1 MRLKS
6 NLAADAALMLTTL
19 IWGSTFFMAKDILTY
34 WPPLAYLSFRFGLAA
49 VAMAAVFPKQVLGAR
64 RDEWRA
70 GALLGLLVGTGFALQ
85 AAGQVYTTASKS
97 AFVTG
102 LTTPLV
108 PFVAFVILRV
118 RPSLE
123 NLIGVAL
130 ASAGGALIL
139 APAGGTGEVNAG
151 DLLTLA
157 GTSLFATH
165 ITLLSVYARRYD
177 VRQMAVLQIAA
188 AAIVFLLV
196 WGAFHGASYL
206 FGASALPAFAARET
220 GALVWNDGIVW
231 QLVYLALIGTFLTF
245 LLWTWG
251 QSRTS
256 PTHAAIIFS
265 LEPIFATAFAV
276 AVLGPNEW
284 MGPRG
289 FIGAALVFAGIIIS
303 EIRLREIKGS
313 DK

>member
-1 MRLKS
+1 
-6 NLAADAALMLTTL
+6 
-19 IWGSTFFMAKDILTY
+19 
-34 WPPLAYLSFRFGLAA
+34 
-49 VAMAAVFPKQVLGAR
+49 
-64 RDEWRA
+64 
-70 GALLGLLVGTGFALQ
+70 
-85 AAGQVYTTASKS
+85 
-97 AFVTG
+97 
-102 LTTPLV
+102 
-108 PFVAFVILRV
+108 
-118 RPSLE
+118 
-123 NLIGVAL
+123 LIGVAL

-151 DLLTLA
+151 DLLTLG

-206 FGASALPAFAARET
+206 FGASALPAFAVRET